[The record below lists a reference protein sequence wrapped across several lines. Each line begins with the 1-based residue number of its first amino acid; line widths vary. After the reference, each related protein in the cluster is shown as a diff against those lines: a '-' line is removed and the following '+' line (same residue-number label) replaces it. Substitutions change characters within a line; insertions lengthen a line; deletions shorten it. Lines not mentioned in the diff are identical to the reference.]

1 MIQSLACGHLD
12 LRGATAKCL
21 LSRGYPSECLRCT
34 AYLPGKTLDDRVR
47 QDAWQ
52 PVLDQMAAPSRAE
65 IADSIEFVEQRI
77 ERQIDEIKAE
87 LERQDKAIQDLFRRF
102 DRLAGEIRKN
112 TVRTITSEDMSC
124 RSAREA

>member
-12 LRGATAKCL
+12 LRGATAKCSM
-21 LSRGYPSECLRCT
+21 SRAYPSECLRCT

-65 IADSIEFVEQRI
+65 IADSIEIVEERI
-77 ERQIDEIKAE
+77 DRQIEEIKAE
-87 LERQDKAIQDLFRRF
+87 LERQNKAIQDLTRRMAHL
-102 DRLAGEIRKN
+102 LAEIQTLRGAVQGN
-112 TVRTITSEDMSC
+112 
-124 RSAREA
+124 